1 MPHSAAKKFF
11 KKRRKQNVAHPQNGI
26 LLSYEKEE
34 QTHAPTWMKLKDI
47 RLREKS
53 QKRKAT

>member
-34 QTHAPTWMKLKDI
+34 QTHAPTWMTRIVHILGPKKV
-47 RLREKS
+47 S
-53 QKRKAT
+53 VN